1 MNTPVKFDT
10 MNIEWTTDNPEK
22 PGKYIVETRTTMGNT
37 NRFES
42 YWNGKSWRFTNQVF
56 VKYLKEYDREGK

>member
-1 MNTPVKFDT
+1 MQ
-10 MNIEWTTDNPEK
+10 WTTDNPEK
-22 PGKYIVETRTTMGNT
+22 PGKYIVETRTMMGNT